1 MEEKTYPNGLYLG
14 SLVGDERSGRGKMTY
29 TNRDVYDGYWEN
41 DVRSERGVMKYANR
55 DVYMGLWENDVR
67 SGQGTMK
74 YGKRNNEYR
83 KKYEGT
89 WKNDK
94 PDGEGTMTYANGN
107 VYVGEWDDGEPVNGT
122 LTYPNGDVY
131 TGESWKGLPN
141 GDGEMTYANG
151 DVYEGN
157 WENGEP
163 NGEGTMTYANE
174 DVYVGEWDHGA
185 RSGEEGTMRHA
196 NGDVYVGEWDDDEP
210 VHGTMTYANRDVYQ
224 GDWEAGER
232 HGQGMLTN
240 ANGDI
245 IHDGFWANDEP
256 VNDQQQVQIQGIA
269 YEIHNASDKINMNKY
284 YELLQI
290 DSPAQHYA
298 SIDMIA
304 YIKGHFTPFVGDKA
318 AILDAVLNKAA
329 GRIERDKLLIGRT
342 IDYVM
347 KQSDAFK
354 ELYISTFILDC
365 SEAYDGPGDGM
376 SCAKGIVERIKL
388 SLIPPLISATSSK
401 CEEAAEVCINHKKL
415 LKLLT
420 QDINMPEIIQEW
432 SNKADIQDMTE
443 EERKKDFIAFITSK
457 YVELG
462 MPPPTEQIQAKA
474 DEINYVFKDLAWG
487 SKRRGYRRTKRR
499 GTKRRSRRGTKR
511 RGTKR
516 RGTKRRRHRRTK
528 R

>member
-1 MEEKTYPNGLYLG
+1 MEEKTSPNGLYLG

-94 PDGEGTMTYANGN
+94 
-107 VYVGEWDDGEPVNGT
+107 
-122 LTYPNGDVY
+122 
-131 TGESWKGLPN
+131 
-141 GDGEMTYANG
+141 
-151 DVYEGN
+151 
-157 WENGEP
+157 P

-462 MPPPTEQIQAKA
+462 IPPPTEKIQAKA

>member
-1 MEEKTYPNGLYLG
+1 MGEKRYPDGVYLG

-29 TNRDVYDGYWEN
+29 SNKNVYDGYWKN
-41 DVRSERGVMKYANR
+41 DVRSERGVMKYAKRKNEYR
-55 DVYMGLWENDVR
+55 TKYQGYWENDKP

-74 YGKRNNEYR
+74 
-83 KKYEGT
+83 
-89 WKNDK
+89 
-94 PDGEGTMTYANGN
+94 YANGN
-107 VYVGEWDDGEPVNGT
+107 VYVGEWEDGEPVNGT

-131 TGESWKGLPN
+131 IGESW
-141 GDGEMTYANG
+141 
-151 DVYEGN
+151 
-157 WENGEP
+157 NGEP
-163 NGEGTMTYANE
+163 NGEGQMTYATGDVYEGPWEEGARSGREGTMTYADTGN
-174 DVYVGEWDHGA
+174 VYVGEW
-185 RSGEEGTMRHA
+185 E
-196 NGDVYVGEWDDDEP
+196 DDEP
-210 VHGTMTYANRDVYQ
+210 VNGTMTYANHDVYV
-224 GDWEAGER
+224 GNWEAGER
-232 HGQGMLTN
+232 HGPGRLTN
-240 ANGDI
+240 ENGDI
-245 IHDGFWANDEP
+245 IHTGFWANDEP
-256 VNDQQQVQIQGIA
+256 VTDQQQVQIQGIA

-290 DSPAQHYA
+290 DSPREHYE
-298 SIDMIA
+298 SIDLIA
-304 YIKGHFTPFVGDKA
+304 YIKGQFAPFLGEKA
-318 AILDAVLNKAA
+318 DTLDAVLNKAA
-329 GRIERDKLLIGRT
+329 GLIERSKLLIGRT

-401 CEEAAEVCINHKKL
+401 CEEASEVCINHKKL

-432 SNKADIQDMTE
+432 SNKADIQDMSE

-487 SKRRGYRRTKRR
+487 SKRRSRRRSKRRARAQKTKKHAHNHRRRTKRR
-499 GTKRRSRRGTKR
+499 SRGHGARRTTKRK
-511 RGTKR
+511 
-516 RGTKRRRHRRTK
+516 
-528 R
+528 